1 MKTGIKN
8 GVLAV
13 VVMGLL
19 GVPSISFA
27 GIFNNYSNYGC
38 GTQITR
44 TLQVGDE
51 NSDVY
56 TLQEMLSQGGYLY
69 ATPNGY
75 FGPATYSAVM
85 SFQRDNGIYTTGTVG
100 EATLNAINSNLC
112 GNGLYSYGSN
122 TYGVNNTYNASYSGN
137 NYSGSNYGYSS
148 GTTYVNTYDP
158 YVKNITSTV
167 VTNSV
172 ANPVYSYGTTGSNYS
187 TYNPVTTTNVITPA
201 TTNPSFTYGTNIVYS
216 PNMGYTY
223 GLIPQPGTL
232 SINSPGTDSHYNE
245 GDSVNISWTTSN
257 INASQYQILLENS
270 SGQSKLVMTTSSNS
284 ATFTLTK
291 DILDYLCTGSCADNY
306 SQGSYKIVVATPLT
320 DIAGNTSMFRA
331 AVSPIF
337 IKRPYAFY
345 GSVSISGSKN
355 PVASGEVFKLYINV
369 PSNNYYD
376 ASLYGQYSLRI
387 HAICPTNVQ
396 VTVAGVPC
404 GQEFSIP
411 FTLNNVQQEI
421 PAIITN
427 NTYYRQDVVFVVN
440 ITSPLGQTVG
450 TAQTTI
456 TGNAMPFSW

>member
-8 GVLAV
+8 GILVIAI
-13 VVMGLL
+13 MGLL
-19 GVPSISFA
+19 GVPAVSFA

-38 GTQITR
+38 GAQITR

-56 TLQEMLSQGGYLY
+56 TLQDFLSQRGYLY

-85 SFQRDNGIYTTGTVG
+85 SFQRDNGIYTIGTVG
-100 EATLNAINSNLC
+100 QTTLDAVNSNIC
-112 GNGLYSYGSN
+112 GNGSYSYGSN
-122 TYGVNNTYNASYSGN
+122 TYGVNNTYNASYN
-137 NYSGSNYGYSS
+137 GSNYGYSS

-172 ANPVYSYGTTGSNYS
+172 ANPSYSYGTTNSNYS
-187 TYNPVTTTNVITPA
+187 TYNPVTTNTVVTPA
-201 TTNPSFTYGTNIVYS
+201 TTNASFTYGTNIVYS
-216 PNMGYTY
+216 PNLGYTY

-232 SINSPGTDSHYNE
+232 NITSPGTDSHYNE

-270 SGQSKLVMTTSSNS
+270 SGQSKFIITTSSNS
-284 ATFTLTK
+284 ATFVLTK

-337 IKRPYAFY
+337 IKRPYTFY
-345 GSVSISGSKN
+345 GNVNITSSKN
-355 PVASGEVFKLYINV
+355 PVSSGEVFKLYINV
-369 PSNNYYD
+369 PSSRYYD
-376 ASLYGQYSLRI
+376 ASIYGQYSLRI
-387 HAICPTNVQ
+387 HAVCPIANVQ
-396 VTVAGVPC
+396 VTVAGIPC
-404 GQEFSIP
+404 GQEFSMP
-411 FTLNNVQQEI
+411 FTLNSAQQEI
-421 PAIITN
+421 PAMITN
-427 NTYYRQDVVFVVN
+427 STYYKQDVVFIAN
-440 ITSPLGQTVG
+440 ITNPLGQVVG
-450 TAQTTI
+450 TAQTTV
-456 TGNAMPFSW
+456 TGNAMPIAW